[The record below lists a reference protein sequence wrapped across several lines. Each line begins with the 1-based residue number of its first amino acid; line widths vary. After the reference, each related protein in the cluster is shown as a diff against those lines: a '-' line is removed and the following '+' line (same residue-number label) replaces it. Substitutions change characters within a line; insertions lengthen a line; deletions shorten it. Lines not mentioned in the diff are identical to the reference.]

1 MNGGEETELNDNNI
15 HSNSNE
21 IQNSSNDGASQPVPT
36 TVTIKYEH
44 I

>member
-15 HSNSNE
+15 HSSNE
-21 IQNSSNDGASQPVPT
+21 IQNNSNDGASQPVPT

-44 I
+44 